1 MYLPHIFGCIFSQY
15 PGVWNLVPL
24 CLMWLL
30 WQREKPLNLWG
41 LREIVNS
48 SQRTILRPVVWLFQD
63 LGLHGS
69 IFSSWFHCFSQYCL
83 MCCSFVYPLLVTFS
97 SRWCIFYALGSFF
110 QIFNEVSYYLSKKK
124 YFLNILLQGP
134 AGQWVDVMKK
144 KRAIHE
150 EVINSVHQKRSIN
163 PVNEVNLSK

>member
-1 MYLPHIFGCIFSQY
+1 MHLGAFFRF
-15 PGVWNLVPL
+15 
-24 CLMWLL
+24 LMKFLITY
-30 WQREKPLNLWG
+30 Q
-41 LREIVNS
+41 
-48 SQRTILRPVVWLFQD
+48 
-63 LGLHGS
+63 
-69 IFSSWFHCFSQYCL
+69 
-83 MCCSFVYPLLVTFS
+83 
-97 SRWCIFYALGSFF
+97 
-110 QIFNEVSYYLSKKK
+110 KKYI